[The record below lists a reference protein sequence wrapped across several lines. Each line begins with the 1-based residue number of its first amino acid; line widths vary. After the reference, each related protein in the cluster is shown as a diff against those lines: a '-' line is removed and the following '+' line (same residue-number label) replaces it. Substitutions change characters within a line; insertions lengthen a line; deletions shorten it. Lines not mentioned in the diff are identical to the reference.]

1 MRYIRGKEQDK
12 GLENQYTITNNQK
25 EIKMY
30 IPIKDNERLSVT
42 LNVSDG
48 KYRVYVRKE
57 TVEIRESSKGTKY
70 ESVLTTPLADGNFC
84 FVVYEGR
91 KSLKKIS
98 TILDTLEHSKDF
110 ILEQWKQGNYQE
122 IVNTVGWDIYCD
134 LSGIQSQDFRQLV

>member
-1 MRYIRGKEQDK
+1 
-12 GLENQYTITNNQK
+12 
-25 EIKMY
+25 MY

-42 LNVSDG
+42 LNVADG

-57 TVEIRESSKGTKY
+57 TVEIQQDSTGTKY
-70 ESVLTTPLADGNFC
+70 ESVLTVPYADGNFC

-91 KSLKKIS
+91 KSAKKIS